1 MHGEF
6 AMQRYE
12 NISDEEL
19 ISRLRDGEEDIIDYI
34 IEKYKGL
41 VKQKAKSMY
50 LLGADHDDLLQEGM
64 IGLYKAVRDYD
75 FGRDASFFTFAE
87 LCITR
92 QLYTAV
98 QASQRKKH
106 SFLNGYVSL
115 YEKQGEQDENQTE
128 LLQVLSSETKDPE
141 ELTIDRENL
150 EQFELAIEQ
159 EMSTFEKQVMEL
171 ILIGMKYT
179 EIARVLGKT
188 DKAIDNAIQ
197 RIRTKV
203 KRIHELSTNK

>member
-128 LLQVLSSETKDPE
+128 LLQVLSSDTKDPE

>member
-128 LLQVLSSETKDPE
+128 LLQVLSSDTKDPE

-150 EQFELAIEQ
+150 EQFELEIEQ

>member
-1 MHGEF
+1 
-6 AMQRYE
+6 MQRYE

-128 LLQVLSSETKDPE
+128 LLQVLSSDTKDPE

-197 RIRTKV
+197 RIRMKV
-203 KRIHELSTNK
+203 KRIHELSSNK

>member
-1 MHGEF
+1 
-6 AMQRYE
+6 MQRYE

-19 ISRLRDGEEDIIDYI
+19 ISRIRDGESDIVDYI

-87 LCITR
+87 LCVTR

-115 YEKQGEQDENQTE
+115 YEKQGEQDENQPE
-128 LLQVLSSETKDPE
+128 LLQVLNSDTKDPE

-150 EQFELAIEQ
+150 EQFEMAIEQ
-159 EMSTFEKQVMEL
+159 EMSAFEKQVMEL
-171 ILIGMKYT
+171 LLIGMSYT

-197 RIRTKV
+197 RIKTKV
-203 KRIHELSTNK
+203 RKIRKESVGK

>member
-1 MHGEF
+1 
-6 AMQRYE
+6 MQRYE

-115 YEKQGEQDENQTE
+115 YEKQGEQDENQPE
-128 LLQVLSSETKDPE
+128 LLQVLSSDTKDPE

-150 EQFELAIEQ
+150 EQFEQAIEQ

-203 KRIHELSTNK
+203 KRIHELSSNK

>member
-1 MHGEF
+1 
-6 AMQRYE
+6 MQRYE

-128 LLQVLSSETKDPE
+128 LLQVLSSDTKDPE
-141 ELTIDRENL
+141 ELTIDRETL

-171 ILIGMKYT
+171 LLIGMSYT

-197 RIRTKV
+197 RIKTKV
-203 KRIHELSTNK
+203 RKIRKESVGK

>member
-1 MHGEF
+1 MH
-6 AMQRYE
+6 RYE

-19 ISRLRDGEEDIIDYI
+19 ISRLREGEEDIIDFL

-41 VKQKAKSMY
+41 VKKKAKSMY

-64 IGLYKAVRDYD
+64 IGLFKAVRDYD
-75 FGRDASFFTFAE
+75 FGRDAGFYTFAE

-115 YEKQGEQDENQTE
+115 YEKQGDSEENQPE
-128 LLQVLSSETKDPE
+128 LMQILRSDAKDPE
-141 ELTIDRENL
+141 EITIDKENV
-150 EQFELAIEQ
+150 EQFEAAIEQ
-159 EMSTFEKQVMEL
+159 ETSDFEKQVMEL
-171 ILIGMKYT
+171 LLIGMSYT

-197 RIRTKV
+197 RIKAKV
-203 KRIHELSTNK
+203 RKIKKH

>member
-1 MHGEF
+1 
-6 AMQRYE
+6 MQRYE

-128 LLQVLSSETKDPE
+128 LLQVLSSDTKDPE

-203 KRIHELSTNK
+203 KRIHELSSNK

>member
-1 MHGEF
+1 
-6 AMQRYE
+6 MQRYE

-128 LLQVLSSETKDPE
+128 LLQVLSSDTKDPE

-171 ILIGMKYT
+171 LLIGMSYT

-197 RIRTKV
+197 RIKTKV
-203 KRIHELSTNK
+203 RKIRKESVGK

>member
-1 MHGEF
+1 
-6 AMQRYE
+6 MQRYE

-50 LLGADHDDLLQEGM
+50 LLGADHDDLLQEGT

-128 LLQVLSSETKDPE
+128 LLQVLSSDTKDPE

>member
-1 MHGEF
+1 
-6 AMQRYE
+6 MQRYE

-150 EQFELAIEQ
+150 EQFEQAIEQ

-203 KRIHELSTNK
+203 KRIHELSSNK

>member
-1 MHGEF
+1 
-6 AMQRYE
+6 MQRYE

-19 ISRLRDGEEDIIDYI
+19 ISRLRDGESDIIDYI

-115 YEKQGEQDENQTE
+115 YEKQGEQEDNQPE
-128 LLQVLSSETKDPE
+128 LLQVLRSDTKDPE

-150 EQFELAIEQ
+150 EQFEQAIEQ

-171 ILIGMKYT
+171 LLIGMNYT
-179 EIARVLGKT
+179 EIARVLGRT

-197 RIRTKV
+197 RIKTKV
-203 KRIHELSTNK
+203 KRIHTSTTVK

>member
-1 MHGEF
+1 
-6 AMQRYE
+6 MQRYE

-128 LLQVLSSETKDPE
+128 LLQVLSSDTKDPE

-203 KRIHELSTNK
+203 KRIHELSTNKEMS

>member
-128 LLQVLSSETKDPE
+128 LLQVLSSDTKDPE

-188 DKAIDNAIQ
+188 DKAIDNPIQ

>member
-75 FGRDASFFTFAE
+75 FGR
-87 LCITR
+87 
-92 QLYTAV
+92 
-98 QASQRKKH
+98 
-106 SFLNGYVSL
+106 
-115 YEKQGEQDENQTE
+115 
-128 LLQVLSSETKDPE
+128 
-141 ELTIDRENL
+141 
-150 EQFELAIEQ
+150 
-159 EMSTFEKQVMEL
+159 
-171 ILIGMKYT
+171 
-179 EIARVLGKT
+179 
-188 DKAIDNAIQ
+188 
-197 RIRTKV
+197 
-203 KRIHELSTNK
+203 KRHGIPLRD

>member
-1 MHGEF
+1 
-6 AMQRYE
+6 MQRYE

-128 LLQVLSSETKDPE
+128 LLQVLSSDTKDPE

>member
-1 MHGEF
+1 
-6 AMQRYE
+6 MQRYE

-115 YEKQGEQDENQTE
+115 YEKQGEQDENQPE
-128 LLQVLSSETKDPE
+128 LLQVLRSDMKDPE
-141 ELTIDRENL
+141 EITIDRENL
-150 EQFELAIEQ
+150 EQFEQAIEQ

-171 ILIGMKYT
+171 LLIGMSYT

-197 RIRTKV
+197 RIKTKV
-203 KRIHELSTNK
+203 KRIHASATDK

>member
-1 MHGEF
+1 MH
-6 AMQRYE
+6 RYE

-19 ISRLRDGEEDIIDYI
+19 ISRLREGEEDIIDFL

-41 VKQKAKSMY
+41 VKKKAKSMY

-75 FGRDASFFTFAE
+75 FGRDAGFYTFAE

-115 YEKQGEQDENQTE
+115 YEKQGDSEENQPE
-128 LLQVLSSETKDPE
+128 LMQILRSDAKDPE
-141 ELTIDRENL
+141 EITIDKENV
-150 EQFELAIEQ
+150 EQFEAAIEQ
-159 EMSTFEKQVMEL
+159 ETSDFEKQVMEL
-171 ILIGMKYT
+171 LLIGMSYT

-197 RIRTKV
+197 RIKAKV
-203 KRIHELSTNK
+203 RKIKKH

>member
-128 LLQVLSSETKDPE
+128 LLQVLSSDTKDPE

-203 KRIHELSTNK
+203 KRIHELSSNK